1 MKTFKLII
9 GILFLLMLG
18 YTANAQSIAEQN
30 RDKEYIM
37 SIVKGANKVIIHPEK
52 TKMKYGD
59 SETFYYTMRIVSKKS
74 TYDVEVQMYYLKGK
88 LAGVW
93 VMKNG
98 YDIYVNEF
106 K

>member
-1 MKTFKLII
+1 MKTTKIII
-9 GILFLLMLG
+9 GILLLLMLG

-30 RDKEYIM
+30 RDKNYVM
-37 SIVKGANKVIIHPEK
+37 SVIGEADRVIIHSEK
-52 TKMKYGD
+52 SVLRYGD

-74 TYDVEVQMYYLKGK
+74 TYDVEVQIYYLKGQ

-106 K
+106 N